1 MTRDFERAEG
11 AAVRLLRGHVAS
23 HGVPG
28 WSAQKLACP
37 PGRPKA
43 GMTEDRAARR
53 AGVVALL
60 CPNDHG
66 QWSLVFMRRTQD
78 GSPHSGQLSFPG
90 GAEEASD
97 GGDLVRTALR
107 EFEEE
112 VGVALDR
119 SHLVGALTPLYIP
132 PSSFWVQPV
141 LAVVDALPQFVK
153 EPTEVA
159 EILVTPLSRLPAPG
173 IVWPTKRIASRR
185 GTVESPGCDVGEGVL
200 WGATAMMTAEVL
212 GLCHG
217 AGFPPSFAPRIFQ
230 P

>member
-1 MTRDFERAEG
+1 MSRDFERAESG
-11 AAVRLLRGHVAS
+11 AIKLLRGHVAS
-23 HGVPG
+23 HGLPG

-37 PGRPKA
+37 PGRPKE
-43 GMTEDRAARR
+43 GMTEDRASRR

-60 CPNDHG
+60 CPDV
-66 QWSLVFMRRTQD
+66 QDRWSLVFMRRTQD

-97 GGDLVRTALR
+97 RSDLVRTALR

-119 SHLVGALTPLYIP
+119 SHLVGVMTPLYIP

-141 LAVVDALPQFVK
+141 LAVVDEMPQFVK

-159 EILVTPLSRLPAPG
+159 EILVTPLSELPAAG
-173 IVWPTKRIASRR
+173 KAWPTKRIASRQ
-185 GTVESPGCDVGEGVL
+185 GTVVSPGCEVGKAVL

-212 GLCHG
+212 SLCHG

>member
-1 MTRDFERAEG
+1 MSRDFERAESG
-11 AAVRLLRGHVAS
+11 AIKLLRAHVAS
-23 HGVPG
+23 HGLPG

-37 PGRPKA
+37 PGRPKE
-43 GMTEDRAARR
+43 GMTEDRASRR

-60 CPNDHG
+60 CPDA
-66 QWSLVFMRRTQD
+66 QDRWSLVFMRRTQD

-97 GGDLVRTALR
+97 RSDLVQTALR

-141 LAVVDALPQFVK
+141 LAVVDEMPQFVK

-159 EILVTPLSRLPAPG
+159 EILVTPLSELPAAG
-173 IVWPTKRIASRR
+173 KAWPTKRIASRR
-185 GTVESPGCDVGEGVL
+185 GAVVSPGCDVGEAVL

-212 GLCHG
+212 SLCHG

>member
-1 MTRDFERAEG
+1 
-11 AAVRLLRGHVAS
+11 
-23 HGVPG
+23 
-28 WSAQKLACP
+28 
-37 PGRPKA
+37 
-43 GMTEDRAARR
+43 MTEDRAARR

-60 CPNDHG
+60 CPNAQGH
-66 QWSLVFMRRTQD
+66 WSLVFMRRTQD

-90 GAEEASD
+90 GTEEASD
-97 GGDLVRTALR
+97 RADLVRTALR

-112 VGVALDR
+112 VGVALDE
-119 SHLVGALTPLYIP
+119 SHLVGAMTPLYIP

-153 EPTEVA
+153 DPTEVA
-159 EILVTPLSRLPAPG
+159 EILVTPLSGLPAAEKT
-173 IVWPTKRIASRR
+173 WPTKRIAGQR
-185 GTVESPGCDVGEGVL
+185 GTIVAPGCDVGEAVL

-212 GLCHG
+212 SLCHE